1 VRPTQTPVR
10 LSRDKKSSSY
20 SGSLRRG
27 NNGGAKLRPRGGG
40 AAAAG
45 GGGYASARLA
55 LPDIKMSSRQGATAI
70 VGTSRSDPPPL
81 PLLGDEAPPRGRRS
95 HGSDEGRD
103 GRRRSRKEADEGR
116 EGRRHSRRE
125 VSRGRSSRVEDQRED
140 PDNDRDTRTR
150 RQDERRHRESK
161 TKVVSTSESVAKG
174 GRANAD
180 GGGLD
185 WNVTLPGGGNDG
197 GGAVRDPGATS
208 GGGRPKERGRG
219 DRLAGGAGGGA
230 GGSGDGGW
238 GSDNGGAGHA
248 ARKKRSPRPTESV
261 ATAPHEERTHLG
273 KARAHPPAQPQQS
286 QAPRKARDTTRTA
299 HGDVRN
305 GGRGDVQ
312 KGGHRAAR
320 YSPESVSE
328 MDLDDIESEIARMQA
343 ELGVV

>member
-1 VRPTQTPVR
+1 MLR
-10 LSRDKKSSSY
+10 SR
-20 SGSLRRG
+20 
-27 NNGGAKLRPRGGG
+27 GGAAA

-55 LPDIKMSSRQGATAI
+55 LPDIKMSSRQGAAAI
-70 VGTSRSDPPPL
+70 VGTSRSEPPLL
-81 PLLGDEAPPRGRRS
+81 PLLGDEPPTRDRRS
-95 HGSDEGRD
+95 HDSDEGRE
-103 GRRRSRKEADEGR
+103 GRRHSRKEADEGR
-116 EGRRHSRRE
+116 EGRRHSRKE
-125 VSRGRSSRVEDQRED
+125 VSRGRSSRAEDHRED

-150 RQDERRHRESK
+150 RHRESK
-161 TKVVSTSESVAKG
+161 TKVVATSKSVAKG

-197 GGAVRDPGATS
+197 GGAVRDPGATG

-219 DRLAGGAGGGA
+219 DRRAGGAGAGA

-238 GSDNGGAGHA
+238 GSGHGGAGHA
-248 ARKKRSPRPTESV
+248 ARKKRSPRPTGSV

-305 GGRGDVQ
+305 EGRGDVR